1 MLGWFHLMFLENKI
15 VERVLGGM
23 GAVTKLVVRIFFGD
37 DEDGFS
43 FSRTG
48 VNVSYRGTPH
58 YTVYRRCNGQSLRQ
72 RFGVFCKFPRGLPS
86 YKSFRHRFVFTGNAL
101 HRRSTGVNSN
111 ECRRCPN
118 WSSLQGDVASHCLRD
133 REHVSGPSYSTGAFE
148 AFVFGQACWCLC
160 VGLGFSVH

>member
-15 VERVLGGM
+15 VERLLGGM

-72 RFGVFCKFPRGLPS
+72 SLVFFASSPGAYHHKYRFGIVL
-86 YKSFRHRFVFTGNAL
+86 
-101 HRRSTGVNSN
+101 
-111 ECRRCPN
+111 
-118 WSSLQGDVASHCLRD
+118 SSPGMHCIVDQR
-133 REHVSGPSYSTGAFE
+133 A
-148 AFVFGQACWCLC
+148 
-160 VGLGFSVH
+160 